1 MKIEEA
7 VEHCYNV
14 AVSDNGNCEECK
26 RDHLQLAEWLKEL
39 IAIRAFFRAN
49 NMEVVFDSEGSVKG
63 VSPVETNIFDEEETI
78 PNCTVQVLR
87 NTETGEES
95 VGWWRNDEQPT

>member
-7 VEHCYNV
+7 VEHCYHT
-14 AVSDNGNCEECK
+14 AVSDSCGSEECK

-39 IAIRAFFRAN
+39 IAIREFFKSN
-49 NMEVVFDSEGSVKG
+49 NMEIVFDSEGAVKG
-63 VSPVETNIFDEEETI
+63 VSPVETNIFDKEETI

-87 NTETGEES
+87 NTQTGEES
-95 VGWWRNDEQPT
+95 VGWWRNDD

>member
-1 MKIEEA
+1 MNIEEA
-7 VEHCYNV
+7 VEHCYHT
-14 AVSDNGNCEECK
+14 AVSDSCGSEECK

-39 IAIRAFFRAN
+39 IAIREFFKSN
-49 NMEVVFDSEGSVKG
+49 NMEVVFDSKGAVKG

-87 NTETGEES
+87 NTQTGEES
-95 VGWWRNDEQPT
+95 VGWWRNDD